1 MNRLKA
7 ALGRLGKAVD
17 RLEHA
22 ALARDERVARRD
34 QELSVALE
42 AARADRAT
50 AQATAEAVSQRLE
63 VAIARLEQVLE
74 N

>member
-1 MNRLKA
+1 MDSLKA

-22 ALARDERVARRD
+22 ALAREERIARRD
-34 QELSVALE
+34 GELTRALDT
-42 AARADRAT
+42 ARAERAT